1 MKILILLPH
10 QLFDKKYFP
19 EDIEEVIL
27 YEHPQY
33 FTKYKFNKK
42 KLVLH
47 RASMKCYAD
56 ELKKTFKIKY
66 IEYNKKLVL
75 KKSNE
80 YLIFDPIDKISP
92 SIKAEEIETPNFLL
106 KKTDYEKYREKTDKF
121 MFTPFYMFSKK
132 INGLIPNVKSTD
144 KMNRQKMPKNVK
156 VPNLLSNSLKDDKK
170 YIDEAVK
177 YVNKNFKNN
186 YGNTDNFQFPISHKV
201 AEKWLHDFLKNKLAK
216 FGDYQDFIYDNE
228 PYLLHSCLSTSINI
242 GLINPLEIIKE
253 LEKYK
258 NKVAINSFEG
268 YLRQLYWREYQRY
281 TYIYCDFS
289 GNYFGYK
296 KKIDSTWYTGDT
308 GMEPVDNFIKMGF
321 DTGYLHH
328 IIRLMI
334 MGNYMN
340 LYGLSPKDGFRWFME
355 FSCDS
360 YEWVMSQNVLDMVFF
375 VTGGKTMRKPYISS
389 SNYIIKMSNYKKGE
403 WSEEWDKMY
412 RKFME
417 DRLDKLWKFRYSFPA
432 LKKIKEGK

>member
-1 MKILILLPH
+1 
-10 QLFDKKYFP
+10 
-19 EDIEEVIL
+19 
-27 YEHPQY
+27 
-33 FTKYKFNKK
+33 
-42 KLVLH
+42 
-47 RASMKCYAD
+47 
-56 ELKKTFKIKY
+56 
-66 IEYNKKLVL
+66 
-75 KKSNE
+75 
-80 YLIFDPIDKISP
+80 
-92 SIKAEEIETPNFLL
+92 
-106 KKTDYEKYREKTDKF
+106 
-121 MFTPFYMFSKK
+121 
-132 INGLIPNVKSTD
+132 
-144 KMNRQKMPKNVK
+144 MNRQKMPKNVK

>member
-1 MKILILLPH
+1 MYH
-10 QLFDKKYFP
+10 
-19 EDIEEVIL
+19 
-27 YEHPQY
+27 
-33 FTKYKFNKK
+33 N
-42 KLVLH
+42 
-47 RASMKCYAD
+47 
-56 ELKKTFKIKY
+56 
-66 IEYNKKLVL
+66 
-75 KKSNE
+75 
-80 YLIFDPIDKISP
+80 IFS
-92 SIKAEEIETPNFLL
+92 
-106 KKTDYEKYREKTDKF
+106 
-121 MFTPFYMFSKK
+121 
-132 INGLIPNVKSTD
+132 
-144 KMNRQKMPKNVK
+144 
-156 VPNLLSNSLKDDKK
+156 
-170 YIDEAVK
+170 
-177 YVNKNFKNN
+177 
-186 YGNTDNFQFPISHKV
+186 
-201 AEKWLHDFLKNKLAK
+201 
-216 FGDYQDFIYDNE
+216 YDNE

-375 VTGGKTMRKPYISS
+375 VTGGKP
-389 SNYIIKMSNYKKGE
+389 
-403 WSEEWDKMY
+403 
-412 RKFME
+412 
-417 DRLDKLWKFRYSFPA
+417 
-432 LKKIKEGK
+432 